1 MTLAQNLALWAD
13 HLRDISAMGLR
24 FSPNLYDRENY
35 EAIQEIALE
44 MLAVATGLSPDELEP
59 LRTGLLRR
67 PTPLSTGDAAIIDD
81 SGRILLIRRADNGLW
96 AMPGGALAV
105 GETPAQ
111 GVVRE
116 ALEETGVSSKAIAL
130 VAVNDSRLCGTTA
143 PHHLYQFLF
152 VCEPVGDRHPSEPAS
167 HAIEVLETAWFGEHE
182 LPSMLDPGHVK
193 RIPEAFRAWH
203 GDLTAYFDR

>member
-105 GETPAQ
+105 GE
-111 GVVRE
+111 
-116 ALEETGVSSKAIAL
+116 
-130 VAVNDSRLCGTTA
+130 
-143 PHHLYQFLF
+143 
-152 VCEPVGDRHPSEPAS
+152 
-167 HAIEVLETAWFGEHE
+167 HE